1 MTNQRRKF
9 IKQTAFAAAAVPFSN
24 VLAASQKA
32 PKSKPYPINFFT
44 KPLDKYGPDFFMD
57 TLKMAGIDGLDLT
70 VRPKGCVLPERVE
83 NDLPKIIEMA
93 KQKGLTVEM
102 MVSNITKADD
112 PLAEKV
118 LSAAAKNGVSHY
130 RLGYYKYDKALG
142 VRPSV
147 ERIKSEMQALA
158 ELNKSVGIQGGYQNH
173 AGNWFGAAMWD
184 LAEVLQDIPKAHMS
198 SQFDIRHAVCEGNR
212 SWVTAMQLLAE
223 KIGSLAIKDFTWDVS
238 GGQSKVE
245 KLPLDEGIV
254 DFDVFFK
261 NLKTFGVVA
270 PITLHVEH
278 ALLNTEEESLPLL
291 EQQKILVSK
300 LKADVDFIRQK
311 LAEHQ
316 LN

>member
-9 IKQTAFAAAAVPFSN
+9 IKQTALAAAAVSFSN
-24 VLAASQKA
+24 VIAATKSA
-32 PKSKPYPINFFT
+32 PKLKPYPINFFT
-44 KPLDKYGPDFFMD
+44 KPLDKYDSEFMMD

-102 MVSNITKADD
+102 MVSKITKADD

-118 LSAAAKNGVSHY
+118 LPTAAKNGVGHY
-130 RLGYYKYDKALG
+130 RLGYYKYDKVLG
-142 VRPSV
+142 VRPSI
-147 ERIKSEMQALA
+147 EKIKSEMEALA

-184 LAEVLQDIPKAHMS
+184 LAEVLQDIPKAWMS
-198 SQFDIRHAVCEGNR
+198 SHFDIRHAVCEGNK

-238 GGQSKVE
+238 ARQSKVK
-245 KLPLDEGIV
+245 KLPLGEGIV
-254 DFDVFFK
+254 NFDVFFK

>member
-1 MTNQRRKF
+1 
-9 IKQTAFAAAAVPFSN
+9 
-24 VLAASQKA
+24 
-32 PKSKPYPINFFT
+32 
-44 KPLDKYGPDFFMD
+44 
-57 TLKMAGIDGLDLT
+57 
-70 VRPKGCVLPERVE
+70 
-83 NDLPKIIEMA
+83 
-93 KQKGLTVEM
+93 
-102 MVSNITKADD
+102 
-112 PLAEKV
+112 
-118 LSAAAKNGVSHY
+118 
-130 RLGYYKYDKALG
+130 
-142 VRPSV
+142 
-147 ERIKSEMQALA
+147 MQALT

-184 LAEVLQDIPKAHMS
+184 LAEVLKDIPKAYMS
-198 SQFDIRHAVCEGNR
+198 SQFDIRHAVCEGNK

-238 GGQSKVE
+238 GGQSKVK
-245 KLPLDEGIV
+245 KLPLGEGIV

-311 LAEHQ
+311 LVEHQ

>member
-1 MTNQRRKF
+1 MSNQRRKF
-9 IKQTAFAAAAVPFSN
+9 IKQTALAAAAVPFSK
-24 VLAASQKA
+24 VLAAPKKV
-32 PKSKPYPINFFT
+32 PKSKTYPISFFT

-83 NDLPKIIEMA
+83 NDLPKIVEMA

-112 PLAEKV
+112 PLAAKV
-118 LSAAAKNGVSHY
+118 LSTAAKNGVSHY
-130 RLGYYKYDKALG
+130 RLGYYKYNKSLG
-142 VRPSV
+142 VRTSV
-147 ERIKSEMQALA
+147 EKIKSEMQALA

-184 LAEVLQDIPKAHMS
+184 LAEVLKDIPKAHMS

-238 GGQSKVE
+238 EGQSKVK
-245 KLPLDEGIV
+245 KLPLGEGIV
-254 DFDVFFK
+254 DFDLFFK
-261 NLKTFGVVA
+261 NLKTFDVVA
-270 PITLHVEH
+270 PMTLHVEH